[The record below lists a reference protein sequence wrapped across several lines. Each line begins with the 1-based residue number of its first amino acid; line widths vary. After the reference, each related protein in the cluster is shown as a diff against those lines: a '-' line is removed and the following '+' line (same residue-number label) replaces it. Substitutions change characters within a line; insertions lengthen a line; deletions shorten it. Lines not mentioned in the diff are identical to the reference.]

1 MQAYSY
7 YAISIYYKID
17 KKMICAKWSRA
28 IALLLHKEKL
38 GLLESLVFKVLKEQL
53 QYSVT

>member
-7 YAISIYYKID
+7 YAISIYYRID